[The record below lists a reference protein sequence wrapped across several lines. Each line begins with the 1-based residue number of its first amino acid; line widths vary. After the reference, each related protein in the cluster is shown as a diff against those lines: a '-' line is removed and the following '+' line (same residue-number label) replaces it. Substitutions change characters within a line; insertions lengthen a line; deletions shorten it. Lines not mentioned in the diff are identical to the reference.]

1 MVDWSG
7 VHSITI
13 SMHEGI
19 LLLAVIAVVVRF
31 LVNIVPKVPVIG
43 WLFSNEFL
51 AKAARVS
58 ETVAFVAALGGTI
71 GIVASAI
78 TGTILST
85 PEGIV
90 GSTIVSNKVMV
101 SIFALVFWV
110 DFLAVRFSVGED
122 GIWSN
127 RVLQF
132 FSPLLALVGFGFV
145 TVAGSLGGTLA
156 GKESVIDFLF
166 TILGVHKNDSWTF
179 APLTEFSRM
188 VVDSPI
194 RYLVNVQS
202 MLQIV
207 VAINIVIAALV
218 LIYISIS
225 NRQKST
231 S

>member
-1 MVDWSG
+1 
-7 VHSITI
+7 
-13 SMHEGI
+13 MHEGM

-31 LVNIVPKVPVIG
+31 LVNVMPKVPVVG
-43 WLFSNEFL
+43 WFFSNESL

-71 GIVASAI
+71 GIVASAV

-85 PEGIV
+85 PEGIA

-101 SIFALVFWV
+101 SIFALVFWI
-110 DFLAVRFSVGED
+110 DFLVVRFNVGEEE
-122 GIWSN
+122 IWSN

-132 FSPLLALVGFGFV
+132 FYPLLAVIGFGCV

-156 GKESVIDFLF
+156 GKESVIDFAF
-166 TILGVHKNDSWTF
+166 SILSIHKNDPWTL
-179 APLTEFSRM
+179 APITELSRM
-188 VVDSPI
+188 VVDSPLQ
-194 RYLVNVQS
+194 YLVNIQS

-207 VAINIVIAALV
+207 VVINIVIVVLV
-218 LIYISIS
+218 LIYISIG
-225 NRQKST
+225 NRPKST